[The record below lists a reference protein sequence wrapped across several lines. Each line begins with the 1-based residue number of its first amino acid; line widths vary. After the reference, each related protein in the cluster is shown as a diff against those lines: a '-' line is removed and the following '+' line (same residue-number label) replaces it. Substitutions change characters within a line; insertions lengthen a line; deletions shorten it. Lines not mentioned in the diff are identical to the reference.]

1 MAGGQMKQQAR
12 SSAAA
17 TSWERISTAEHIAD
31 LLRERIIDGEL
42 KPGTKLSD
50 HELSREFEVSRNTLR
65 DALRL
70 LSRDRLLVQV
80 LHRGV
85 FVTWGSADDVRDLYL
100 VRRLVE
106 PAALRRAD
114 VAPPGALD
122 AVRAAVEE
130 GERAAAARDWPAVG
144 TANMRFH
151 EALIGLAGSQRLAE
165 LMACPLAELRL
176 AFHVMPEVKDF
187 HEPYLAVNREIADFL
202 DAGELARAEEVLMDY
217 FDRAERQLL
226 EAFATT
232 DGSAGRQPRPGAGR

>member
-1 MAGGQMKQQAR
+1 MKQQVR
-12 SSAAA
+12 PSAAA
-17 TSWERISTAEHIAD
+17 MSWERISTAELIAD
-31 LLRERIIDGEL
+31 RLRERIIDGQL

-50 HELSREFEVSRNTLR
+50 LELSREFDVSRNTLR

-106 PAALRRAD
+106 PAALRRAAE
-114 VAPPGALD
+114 APPGALG

-130 GERAAAARDWPAVG
+130 GERAAAARDWQAVG

-151 EALIGLAGSQRLAE
+151 EALIGLAGSKRLAE

-176 AFHVMPEVKDF
+176 VFHVMPEVKDF
-187 HEPYLAVNREIADFL
+187 HEPYLTVNREITDLL

-226 EAFATT
+226 ETFAKEGST
-232 DGSAGRQPRPGAGR
+232 DGGRAHSGAGH